1 MDAAI
6 ANWLDAI
13 AQEKLDKEDVER
25 SLRYAKDLEQ
35 GLAKIRTFAQ
45 GVSIFGSARRK
56 RQMVQKSRRTRL

>member
-45 GVSIFGSARRK
+45 GVSIFGSARLSEK
-56 RQMVQKSRRTRL
+56 GKW

>member
-25 SLRYAKDLEQ
+25 SLRYAKDL
-35 GLAKIRTFAQ
+35 
-45 GVSIFGSARRK
+45 
-56 RQMVQKSRRTRL
+56 